1 MRVIISGGSGLLGRA
16 LALDL
21 AKDGHEV
28 IVLSRNPE
36 TALRVH
42 PSVRYERWDGQSAE
56 SWAKLVDG
64 SDAIVNLAGESIGGE
79 TTFRILFQ
87 RWSAAKKRRILE
99 SRLKAGRAIVEA
111 VTKAKRKPSV
121 VVQPVG
127 SGYYGTRTA
136 GEVDE
141 TAPAGDDF
149 LADVVKAWEDS
160 TKAIETP
167 GMRRVIFRTGIVL
180 STEGGTLPM
189 ILLPFRLFVGGPL
202 GSGRQWLPWVH
213 QKDFVRAVRFAL
225 DNPEVSGIFNLV
237 APDVVTN
244 AEFGR
249 AVGRQLRR
257 PYWLPVPAFALRL
270 LLGEKAVLILEGQR
284 AVPRR
289 LVGLGF
295 RFDFPDLASALVD
308 LRP

>member
-1 MRVIISGGSGLLGRA
+1 MRILIPGGTGLLGRA

-36 TALRVH
+36 TADRIH

-56 SWAKLVDG
+56 GWAQLVDG
-64 SDAIVNLAGESIGGE
+64 ADALVNLAGESIGGE
-79 TTFRILFQ
+79 STFRILFQ
-87 RWSAAKKRRILE
+87 KWSAAKKRRILD
-99 SRLKAGRAIVEA
+99 SRLKAGRAIIEA
-111 VTKAKRKPSV
+111 VAKAKRKPLV
-121 VVQPVG
+121 VIQPVG
-127 SGYYGTRTA
+127 SGYYGIRTT

-141 TAPAGDDF
+141 TAPPGDDF
-149 LADVVKAWEDS
+149 LADVVKAWEAS
-160 TKAIETP
+160 TKALEAP
-167 GMRRVIFRTGIVL
+167 GLRRVIFRTGIVM

-213 QKDFVRAVRFAL
+213 ITDFVRAVRFAL
-225 DNPEVSGIFNLV
+225 DHPEVSGAFNLA
-237 APDVVTN
+237 APDLVTN

-257 PYWLPVPAFALRL
+257 PYWFPVPAFALRL

-284 AVPRR
+284 VVPRR

-295 RFDFPDLASALVD
+295 RFEFPDLASALAD